1 MTLIMI
7 LFSGGEKQRVAI
19 ARTLLK
25 SFIYTQ
31 IFSPKKIVFSFFR
44 GQKESKIIFCKKA
57 IMQVFK
63 KKKIEF

>member
-1 MTLIMI
+1 MI
-7 LFSGGEKQRVAI
+7 LFSGGEKQRVAT

-44 GQKESKIIFCKKA
+44 GQKGYYASF
-57 IMQVFK
+57 Q